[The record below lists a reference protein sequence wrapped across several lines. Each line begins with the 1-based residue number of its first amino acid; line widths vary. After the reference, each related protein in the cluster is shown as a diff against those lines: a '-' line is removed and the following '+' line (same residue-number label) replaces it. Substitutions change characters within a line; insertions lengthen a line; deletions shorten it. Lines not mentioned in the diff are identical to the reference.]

1 MSSGEVLLLNG
12 RPFAPKEFLMPQG
25 APQPSPGE
33 HETSPRPGGTPPSG
47 RDDAQPGPEPNGA
60 LFHTLLKA
68 GFAPGVAYTAERRIQ
83 TMTSEI
89 AGDRVQPVLAEIR
102 QVREQIRENMV
113 TKADLAATET
123 RIVKW
128 MFGALMAQGAFII
141 AVIKLLG

>member
-1 MSSGEVLLLNG
+1 
-12 RPFAPKEFLMPQG
+12 
-25 APQPSPGE
+25 
-33 HETSPRPGGTPPSG
+33 
-47 RDDAQPGPEPNGA
+47 
-60 LFHTLLKA
+60 
-68 GFAPGVAYTAERRIQ
+68 
-83 TMTSEI
+83 MTSEI

-102 QVREQIRENMV
+102 QMREIMV

>member
-1 MSSGEVLLLNG
+1 
-12 RPFAPKEFLMPQG
+12 MPHS

-33 HETSPRPGGTPPSG
+33 QETSPRTGGAPPPG
-47 RDDAQPGPEPNGA
+47 RDDARRQPEPNGA
-60 LFHTLLKA
+60 LFHTLMKA
-68 GFAPGVAYTAERRIQ
+68 GFEPQVAYTAERRIQ

-89 AGDRVQPVLAEIR
+89 AGDRVESVLAEIR
-102 QVREQIRENMV
+102 QMRENMV

>member
-1 MSSGEVLLLNG
+1 
-12 RPFAPKEFLMPQG
+12 MPHG

-33 HETSPRPGGTPPSG
+33 QETSPRPRGTPPPAG
-47 RDDAQPGPEPNGA
+47 DNAPPKPEPNGA
-60 LFHTLLKA
+60 LFHTLVKA
-68 GFAPGVAYTAERRIQ
+68 GFEPQVAYTAERRIQ

-102 QVREQIRENMV
+102 QMREIMV

>member
-1 MSSGEVLLLNG
+1 
-12 RPFAPKEFLMPQG
+12 MPQG

-33 HETSPRPGGTPPSG
+33 QETSPRPRGTPPPAG
-47 RDDAQPGPEPNGA
+47 DNAPPKPEPNGA
-60 LFHTLLKA
+60 LFHTLVKA
-68 GFAPGVAYTAERRIQ
+68 GFEPQVAYTAERRIQ

-89 AGDRVQPVLAEIR
+89 AGDRMQPVLAEIR
-102 QVREQIRENMV
+102 QIREQIRENMV

>member
-1 MSSGEVLLLNG
+1 M
-12 RPFAPKEFLMPQG
+12 AQG

-33 HETSPRPGGTPPSG
+33 QETAPRTRGTPPPG
-47 RDDAQPGPEPNGA
+47 RDDATRKPEPNGA

-68 GFAPGVAYTAERRIQ
+68 GFEPQVAYTAERRIQ

-102 QVREQIRENMV
+102 QIREIMV
-113 TKADLAATET
+113 TKADLAASET

>member
-1 MSSGEVLLLNG
+1 V
-12 RPFAPKEFLMPQG
+12 
-25 APQPSPGE
+25 
-33 HETSPRPGGTPPSG
+33 
-47 RDDAQPGPEPNGA
+47 
-60 LFHTLLKA
+60 KA
-68 GFAPGVAYTAERRIQ
+68 GFEPGVAYTAEKRIQ

-89 AGDRVQPVLAEIR
+89 AGDRMESVLTEIR
-102 QVREQIRENMV
+102 QIREQIRENLV

>member
-1 MSSGEVLLLNG
+1 
-12 RPFAPKEFLMPQG
+12 MPQG
-25 APQPSPGE
+25 APQPSPRDQD
-33 HETSPRPGGTPPSG
+33 TSRRTGDAPPSG
-47 RDDAQPGPEPNGA
+47 RDDATRKREPNGA
-60 LFHTLLKA
+60 LFHTLVKA
-68 GFAPGVAYTAERRIQ
+68 GFEPGVAYTAEKRIQ

-89 AGDRVQPVLAEIR
+89 AGDRMESVLAEIR
-102 QVREQIRENMV
+102 QIREQIRENLV

>member
-1 MSSGEVLLLNG
+1 
-12 RPFAPKEFLMPQG
+12 
-25 APQPSPGE
+25 
-33 HETSPRPGGTPPSG
+33 
-47 RDDAQPGPEPNGA
+47 
-60 LFHTLLKA
+60 
-68 GFAPGVAYTAERRIQ
+68 
-83 TMTSEI
+83 MTSEI

-113 TKADLAATET
+113 TKADLAATGT